1 MAIKW
6 IDLLEEAN
14 ELGFDSI
21 EEATDGGYEITYLN
35 GRNHLIKRKGE

>member
-6 IDLLEEAN
+6 IELLEEAN

-21 EEATDGGYEITYLN
+21 EEAEEAGYETKYLN
-35 GRNHLIKRKGE
+35 GQVHLIKK